1 MTAQWSNSR
10 RVSRRVF
17 VRGTLE
23 LETPAHFGNGDD
35 EGLMD
40 ISLQRDALDGRPLLT
55 GASIAGSLRNYLREH
70 ELGFGITEQ
79 ADGATL
85 AEQLFGHLVG
95 DEAAREGW
103 LFVDDALGTLPRE
116 GALPVELRDGVAI
129 DPKTRTA
136 EIDEK
141 GKGKK
146 FDIELLSAGTR
157 FDVQFELWLPDDNS
171 EALLQAFVITLSGL
185 ERGKIRLGTRKRRG
199 FGKCKVTTCWHVVS
213 CDMHTKQ
220 GLKDWLEYIPGT
232 PAPGEIAALL
242 GVQTMPEHAG
252 KSFIVDATFGL
263 DPDSSLLIRSG
274 SGLGDEPDMV
284 HLRSWRNGTQEPIL
298 SGTSLAG
305 ALRARAL
312 KIANTLMQD
321 DQKAKEFVDGLFGR
335 RITGNTDEPSGSA
348 ILVDEVQIGEQG
360 RVADR
365 VQNRVKIDR
374 FTGGAYPQGLFAQ
387 QPVFGDNS
395 TEITIN
401 LELRDASHDA
411 DARLLFKAQVGL
423 LLLVL
428 KDVWTGDVAL
438 GGESSVGR
446 GLLCGKRATLKYGG
460 DTWEITG
467 NGSVSPSPE
476 MLENEYLSA
485 FKEVCRG

>member
-1 MTAQWSNSR
+1 MKAQWNNSR
-10 RVSRRVF
+10 RVSKRVF
-17 VRGTLE
+17 VCGTLE

-35 EGLMD
+35 EGLTD

-55 GASIAGSLRNYLREH
+55 GASIAGALRNYLREH
-70 ELGFGITEQ
+70 ELGFGIAEQ

-95 DEAAREGW
+95 DESAREGW
-103 LFVDDALGTLPRE
+103 LFVDDALE
-116 GALPVELRDGVAI
+116 EALPVMVAMPIELRDGVAI

-136 EIDEK
+136 EIDEE
-141 GKGKK
+141 GKGNK
-146 FDIELLSAGTR
+146 FDIELLSAGTK
-157 FDVQFELWLPDDNS
+157 FDVKFELWLPDANS
-171 EALLQAFVITLSGL
+171 DALLRAFAIALSGL
-185 ERGKIRLGTRKRRG
+185 EKGKIRLGTRKRRG
-199 FGKCKVTTCWHVVS
+199 FGKCKVTGWHVVS

-220 GLKDWLEYIPGT
+220 GLKNWLEYTPGT
-232 PAPGEIAALL
+232 PAPGSIATLL
-242 GVQTMPEHAG
+242 GVQTMPDHAG

-387 QPVFGDNS
+387 QPVFGDSS
-395 TEITIN
+395 TEMKIN
-401 LELRDASHDA
+401 LELRETPLSTGS
-411 DARLLFKAQVGL
+411 LFKAQVGL

-467 NGSVSPSPE
+467 NDSVSPSPDK
-476 MLENEYLSA
+476 LETEYLKA